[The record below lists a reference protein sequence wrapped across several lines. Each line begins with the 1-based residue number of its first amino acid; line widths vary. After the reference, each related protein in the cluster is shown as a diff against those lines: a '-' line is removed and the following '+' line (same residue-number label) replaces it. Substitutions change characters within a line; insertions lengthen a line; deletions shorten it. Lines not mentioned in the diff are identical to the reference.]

1 MPPKSTASPPNPSGL
16 CMCGCGQPTPIAKQS
31 ETRSGAVAGFPTK
44 YIPRHSARR
53 RLVIERVDRGYDTP
67 CHIPNKTPN
76 KANGYVYVWRDGRPF
91 RLHRLMYEGRYGLIP
106 EGMVIDH
113 LCRQRDCCNPD
124 HIEAVTVAVNT
135 RRGDTSRLTDDDVA
149 AIRQLV
155 GSMTQREIAEQFGI
169 KQPTVSDILRGKSWR

>member
-1 MPPKSTASPPNPSGL
+1 MPRKSNAPPPNPSGL

-53 RLVIERVDRGYDTP
+53 RLAIDHVDRGYETP
-67 CHIPNKTPN
+67 CHIPNRAKSSG
-76 KANGYVYVWRDGRPF
+76 NGYIQVHRAGEPV
-91 RLHRLMYEGRYGLIP
+91 RLHKLMYESANGDVP
-106 EGMVIDH
+106 AGMVLDH

-135 RRGDTSRLTDDDVA
+135 QRGNTARLTDEDVA
-149 AIRQLV
+149 SIRKLA
-155 GSMTQREIAEQFGI
+155 GSMTQREIAERFGI